1 VQLTRVVSS
10 EGAPAPAGPVGPQR
24 SASAEP
30 ARASRRGVQPGTLS
44 AIRRYPVKSCKGH
57 ALGSALVEPWGLVG
71 DRRWALVDPAGK
83 TVTGREYPRFVLVE
97 PELTPTGLLL
107 RAPGADPLRVA
118 TPAAG
123 PEVELSLWASTV
135 RSVAAADGA
144 SEWFSA
150 VLGGPVRLV
159 YLADPTLRQVDPD
172 FAAPDD
178 RVSLADGYPLL
189 LTAQESLDALNDLVL
204 EREGGLEEPLS
215 MIRFRPNLVVT
226 GGDAWAEDRWRRVR
240 IGDAV
245 FRMVKRCARCVFT
258 TVDPD
263 TGQRGKEPLRT
274 LARHR
279 RWDGKT
285 WFGVNLIPD
294 NPGVTLRV
302 GDPVEVLEWG
312 SAPTPR

>member
-1 VQLTRVVSS
+1 MTRV
-10 EGAPAPAGPVGPQR
+10 GGPHGLRP
-24 SASAEP
+24 AEP
-30 ARASRRGVQPGTLS
+30 TLSAGRGPTAGTLS
-44 AIRRYPVKSCKGH
+44 AIRRYPVKSCRGH
-57 ALGSALVEPWGLVG
+57 TLGAALVEPWGLAG

-83 TVTGREYPRFVLVE
+83 TVTGREHPRFVLVE
-97 PELTPTGLLL
+97 PHLTPEGLLV
-107 RAPGADPLRVA
+107 RAPGATPLRVTA
-118 TPAAG
+118 PAAG
-123 PEVELSLWASTV
+123 VRVELSLWASTV
-135 RSVAAADGA
+135 RAVAAATEA
-144 SEWFSA
+144 SQWFSA
-150 VLGGPVRLV
+150 VLDAPVRLV
-159 YLADPTLRQVDPD
+159 YLADPTLREVDPVY
-172 FAAPDD
+172 AHVDD

-204 EREGGLEEPLS
+204 ERSEGAEEPLS

-226 GGDAWAEDRWRRVR
+226 GGAAWAEDRWRRVR
-240 IGDAV
+240 IGDAE

-274 LARHR
+274 LAKHR

-294 NPGVTLRV
+294 NPWVSVRV

-312 SAPTPR
+312 PAPPPR

>member
-1 VQLTRVVSS
+1 MTRVV
-10 EGAPAPAGPVGPQR
+10 GDPYPPAPAGQAGPER
-24 SASAEP
+24 PAPAEP
-30 ARASRRGVQPGTLS
+30 APAARRDPTAGTVS
-44 AIRRYPVKSCKGH
+44 AIRRYPVKSCRGH
-57 ALGSALVEPWGLVG
+57 AVRSALVEPWGLAG
-71 DRRWALVDPAGK
+71 DRRWALVNPDGK
-83 TVTGREYPRFVLVE
+83 TLTGREHPRFVLVE
-97 PELTPTGLLL
+97 PELTAAGLLL
-107 RAPGADPLRVA
+107 RAPGATPLRVSAPA
-118 TPAAG
+118 TG
-123 PEVELSLWASTV
+123 PSVELTLWASTV
-135 RSVAAADGA
+135 RAVAAEDAA

-150 VLGGPVRLV
+150 LLDAPVRLV
-159 YLADPTLRQVDPD
+159 YLADPTLRQVDPV
-172 FAAPDD
+172 FARPDD

-204 EREGGLEEPLS
+204 ERSEGAEEPLS
-215 MIRFRPNLVVT
+215 MTRFRPNLVVT
-226 GGDAWAEDRWRRVR
+226 GGAPWTEDSWRRVR

-285 WFGVNLIPD
+285 WFGVNLVPD

-312 SAPTPR
+312 PTPVPE

>member
-1 VQLTRVVSS
+1 MTRAVSH
-10 EGAPAPAGPVGPQR
+10 GRTRP
-24 SASAEP
+24 AEP
-30 ARASRRGVQPGTLS
+30 EPAARREPVAGTVS
-44 AIRRYPVKSCKGH
+44 AIRRYPVKSCRGH
-57 ALGSALVEPWGLVG
+57 AVDTALVEPWGLAG
-71 DRRWALVDPAGK
+71 DRRWALIDPNGK
-83 TVTGREYPRFVLVE
+83 TVTGREYPWFVLVE
-97 PELTPTGLLL
+97 PELTPSGLLV
-107 RAPGADPLRVA
+107 RAPGATPLRVGA
-118 TPAAG
+118 PTAG
-123 PEVELSLWASTV
+123 ASVELSLWASRV
-135 RSVAAADGA
+135 RALPAADAA

-150 VLGGPVRLV
+150 VLDGPVRLV
-159 YLADPTLRQVDPD
+159 YLADPTLRQVDPV
-172 FAAPDD
+172 FGRPDD

-204 EREGGLEEPLS
+204 ERSAGAEEPLA
-215 MIRFRPNLVVT
+215 MTRFRPNLVVT
-226 GGDAWAEDRWRRVR
+226 GGAAWAEDSWRRVR

-285 WFGVNLIPD
+285 WFGVNLVPD

-312 SAPTPR
+312 PTPVPE

>member
-1 VQLTRVVSS
+1 
-10 EGAPAPAGPVGPQR
+10 VG
-24 SASAEP
+24 
-30 ARASRRGVQPGTLS
+30 T
-44 AIRRYPVKSCKGH
+44 
-57 ALGSALVEPWGLVG
+57 ALVEPWGLAG
-71 DRRWALVDPAGK
+71 DRRWALVNPDGK
-83 TVTGREYPRFVLVE
+83 TVTGREHPRFVLVE
-97 PELTPTGLLL
+97 PELTAAGLLL
-107 RAPGADPLRVA
+107 RAPGATPLRVSA
-118 TPAAG
+118 PASG
-123 PEVELSLWASTV
+123 PSVELSLWASTV
-135 RSVAAADGA
+135 RAVAAAEAA

-150 VLGGPVRLV
+150 VLDAPVRLV
-159 YLADPTLRQVDPD
+159 YLADPTLRQVDPV
-172 FAAPDD
+172 FGRPDD

-189 LTAQESLDALNDLVL
+189 LTARESLDALNDLVL
-204 EREGGLEEPLS
+204 ERAGGMGDGLADGLANGAGEPLS
-215 MIRFRPNLVVT
+215 MTRFRPNLVVT
-226 GGDAWAEDRWRRVR
+226 GGAAWAEDRWRRVR

-285 WFGVNLIPD
+285 WFGVNLVPD

-312 SAPTPR
+312 PAPAPD